1 MVACVDQL
9 QGLKCGGGGDK
20 GNTVEFEE
28 VAGEEGK
35 NAGAGA
41 GAGTGAGTA
50 EHAEGDVGRVQLVF
64 RVG

>member
-35 NAGAGA
+35 D
-41 GAGTGAGTA
+41 AGTGAGAA
-50 EHAEGDVGRVQLVF
+50 EHAEADVGRVQLVF

>member
-35 NAGAGA
+35 DA